1 MFFMFLVLLLFMIW
15 KVSDTKCVLKLYL
28 VSHYGEDTA
37 CLHGQFA
44 RFGRPCPEA
53 QHLDVAGVRRLEF
66 DNVILLVEGGPVDD
80 VVELNVLVAN
90 PLLGRHRQ
98 DIVTT
103 HHL

>member
-1 MFFMFLVLLLFMIW
+1 M
-15 KVSDTKCVLKLYL
+15 SDTKCVLKLYL

-66 DNVILLVEGGPVDD
+66 DYVILLVEGGPVDD
-80 VVELNVLVAN
+80 VVELDVLVAN

-98 DIVTT
+98 DIVAT